1 MYFNIMKIRD
11 IEDFRK
17 VSHSASI
24 FPAERNALQTP
35 FDLWK
40 KTDNGR
46 LRPCAFVGMRES
58 GRMRRVTTN
67 DPSTLAYA
75 FTLTLSD
82 VEACARGYRFTRP
95 DQNIRARLSLLSV
108 YSFRSG
114 PGFGHLNKTFSSTP
128 FADRI
133 A

>member
-1 MYFNIMKIRD
+1 MKIRD

-24 FPAERNALQTP
+24 FHAERNALQTP

-46 LRPCAFVGMRES
+46 LRPCAFAGMHES
-58 GRMRRVTTN
+58 GRLRRITTN

-75 FTLTLSD
+75 FTLILSD

-95 DQNIRARLSLLSV
+95 HQNIRARLSLLSV

-114 PGFGHLNKTFSSTP
+114 PGFSTIP
-128 FADRI
+128 STKDLRWRR
-133 A
+133 